1 LTEPIQVIVLTVQVC
16 LAAEECGHLNFDSRV
31 DMWWNS
37 DSFHCGSGPRG
48 TVHFHDIF
56 LKVCPPS
63 PTAAKIL
70 CRSSSFLQPTT
81 FGNCMIST

>member
-1 LTEPIQVIVLTVQVC
+1 MMLVQVC

-56 LKVCPPS
+56 LKVAQTRPPL
-63 PTAAKIL
+63 PRIL
-70 CRSSSFLQPTT
+70 CTPTLFSTHT
-81 FGNCMIST
+81 FCIHRMQTTK